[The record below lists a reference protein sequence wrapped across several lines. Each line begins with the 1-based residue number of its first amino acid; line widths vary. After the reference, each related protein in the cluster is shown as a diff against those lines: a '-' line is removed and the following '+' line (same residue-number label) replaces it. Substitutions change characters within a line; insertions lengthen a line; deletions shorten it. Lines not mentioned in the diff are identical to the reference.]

1 MSLTILADLAVAMV
15 RTLGEKAPLMGVEN
29 SNSEQTSQLKH
40 SSVKRMLAKI
50 NLGQLVL
57 EMQQF
62 LFEIFTK
69 RSV

>member
-50 NLGQLVL
+50 NLDQPVL
-57 EMQQF
+57 
-62 LFEIFTK
+62 
-69 RSV
+69 